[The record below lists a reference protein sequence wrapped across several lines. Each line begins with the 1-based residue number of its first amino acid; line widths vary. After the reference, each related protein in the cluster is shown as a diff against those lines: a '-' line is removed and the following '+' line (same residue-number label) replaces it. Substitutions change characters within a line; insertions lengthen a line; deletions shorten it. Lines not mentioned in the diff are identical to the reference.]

1 MFERD
6 ASTLPWLGWGTPG
19 GGNFEPRPHLLHHVR
34 TLFHDGDLAGPQLG
48 GDLLVRQTS
57 DVRAGCRRCYDD
69 RDPELL
75 PDPRLQIMAP
85 PFRLVLYETDRETR
99 RIPSRKGSEFVSRRA
114 TSDSRVD
121 HLGALG
127 RLVTSTW
134 SSRFRP
140 RLPHARSTIG
150 GPRPGMRKGTH
161 TSPACTAFLA
171 LSAAASIALRCF
183 WITMPETSDARHSA
197 APADV
202 AAARI
207 QRLISS
213 RSDGGRRR
221 PTNFCSNLCHRQHTY
236 RR

>member
-1 MFERD
+1 MA
-6 ASTLPWLGWGTPG
+6 ASGAAVSTCFRAIQNRPSTSATTIATPS
-19 GGNFEPRPHLLHHVR
+19 P
-34 TLFHDGDLAGPQLG
+34 
-48 GDLLVRQTS
+48 
-57 DVRAGCRRCYDD
+57 
-69 RDPELL
+69 L

-183 WITMPETSDARHSA
+183 SITMPETSDARRSA
-197 APADV
+197 APAHV
-202 AAARI
+202 AATAHTAIDKQPR
-207 QRLISS
+207 
-213 RSDGGRRR
+213 GGRVKT
-221 PTNFCSNLCHRQHTY
+221 TNGFLLKSLPSAAHVSAVIVTTENELGA
-236 RR
+236 